1 MHIKLAPELNQAMNI
16 MKYSVNHSWKF
27 DYYRIAFFAGFLQ
40 AIMVISVEVINFVNL
55 LLTNQ
60 ILEIVMNFLALAVI
74 ADFDDFF
81 YNALFDN
88 QFKRVITDS
97 ETYGN
102 FLLIQTTTS
111 KEARFNVFENRIIR
125 QEVENVHKDLLFPEY
140 DRSNPEHSM

>member
-60 ILEIVMNFLALAVI
+60 ILEIVMNFLALVI
-74 ADFDDFF
+74 IAEFDDFF
-81 YNALFDN
+81 YEVYPNEDLKALI
-88 QFKRVITDS
+88 KKKMYRH
-97 ETYGN
+97 
-102 FLLIQTTTS
+102 LLIIQTTTS
-111 KEARFNVFENRIIR
+111 KDADKLLTSHRLENYYQKADKKILDE
-125 QEVENVHKDLLFPEY
+125 QTKKKHMP
-140 DRSNPEHSM
+140 